1 MVVEIFRAEPM
12 WLRAKAPSPRQRRWF
27 GYGLGLVMTCQ
38 LVSLSLEGDTPL
50 WVMAFALFG
59 LDIVAILIGLV
70 WGPTE
75 PERDHRER
83 MLSQQRD

>member
-1 MVVEIFRAEPM
+1 MVVESFWAEPM
-12 WLRAKAPSPRQRRWF
+12 WLRAKAPSLRQCRWF
-27 GYGLGLVMTCQ
+27 GFGLALVMTGQ
-38 LVSLSLEGDTPL
+38 LVSLGLEGDTPL
-50 WVMAFALFG
+50 WVMALAIFG